1 VKILNPFAT
10 LLPNSSALFVAWNR
24 YAQNRGELA
33 DVDAETAV
41 INLVDA
47 FLTGETVFSPD
58 ELPLVSNDLR
68 ALVRK
73 SAIKSS
79 VAASASN
86 NLRLE

>member
-1 VKILNPFAT
+1 LNPFAT
-10 LLPNSSALFVAWNR
+10 LLPSSSALFIAWNR
-24 YAQNRGELA
+24 YAQNHGELV
-33 DVDAETAV
+33 DVDAEIAT

-47 FLTGETVFSPD
+47 FLAGETVFSPD

-73 SAIKSS
+73 GAIKSS

-86 NLRLE
+86 RLRLE